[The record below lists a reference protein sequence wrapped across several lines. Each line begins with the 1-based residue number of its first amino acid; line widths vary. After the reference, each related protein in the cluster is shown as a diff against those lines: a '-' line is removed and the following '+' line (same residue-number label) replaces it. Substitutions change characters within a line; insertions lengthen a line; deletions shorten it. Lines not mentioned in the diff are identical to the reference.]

1 MEKIII
7 EANNELFSVEFERD
21 DNWYE
26 GNVYPVDKYSN
37 GLETIYS
44 YESNTEGGLTHEE
57 LNDDCRVMFRFLFC
71 YRGVWEGRIYFPDD
85 EEYWSEELKT
95 ISEVW
100 DKIEVILKDMIKTEN
115 PSFIFDE

>member
-7 EANNELFSVEFERD
+7 EANGEDFSVEFERD

-26 GNVYPVDKYSN
+26 GNVYQVDQYSN
-37 GLETIYS
+37 DRETFYRYNS
-44 YESNTEGGLTHEE
+44 ATDGGITHGE

-95 ISEVW
+95 IAAVW
-100 DKIEVILKDMIKTEN
+100 DKIEVILKDRIKTEN
-115 PSFIFDE
+115 PSFIFE